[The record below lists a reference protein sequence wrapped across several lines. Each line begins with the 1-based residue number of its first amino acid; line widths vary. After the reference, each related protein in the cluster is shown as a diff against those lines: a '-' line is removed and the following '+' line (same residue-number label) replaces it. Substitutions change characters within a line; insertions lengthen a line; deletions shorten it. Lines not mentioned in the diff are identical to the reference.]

1 MRITQSRRATAYR
14 EGNFMRFLT
23 IAQDHDAAY
32 GRK

>member
-14 EGNFMRFLT
+14 EGNFMRFLA